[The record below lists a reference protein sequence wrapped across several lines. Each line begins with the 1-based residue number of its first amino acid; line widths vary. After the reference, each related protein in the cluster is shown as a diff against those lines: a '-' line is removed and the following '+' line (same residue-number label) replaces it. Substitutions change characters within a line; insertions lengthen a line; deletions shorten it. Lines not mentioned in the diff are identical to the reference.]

1 MDQVSHEPQG
11 VVYEH
16 IWNWMFFLITV
27 LLVLVLSVELKF
39 ILNLFFSAEWFA
51 CNRILLIFMF
61 DYLYNLFRWWL
72 FFFFFSNKFHKQ
84 QLFFLS
90 SLFYFLL
97 FFFWHFTHVHSLR
110 LRIAEKKVKVGTQ
123 LHHSVNENYSTT
135 SAQCIMKAEGAGSF
149 VLCAKR
155 TVSSVF

>member
-72 FFFFFSNKFHKQ
+72 FFFLFSNKFHKQ

-90 SLFYFLL
+90 SLFYFFVV
-97 FFFWHFTHVHSLR
+97 FFLTFHPCSLSQ
-110 LRIAEKKVKVGTQ
+110 AENSRKESESGNSAAPQCKWELQ
-123 LHHSVNENYSTT
+123 HH
-135 SAQCIMKAEGAGSF
+135 
-149 VLCAKR
+149 L
-155 TVSSVF
+155 SSVHNESRRSRKLCVVC